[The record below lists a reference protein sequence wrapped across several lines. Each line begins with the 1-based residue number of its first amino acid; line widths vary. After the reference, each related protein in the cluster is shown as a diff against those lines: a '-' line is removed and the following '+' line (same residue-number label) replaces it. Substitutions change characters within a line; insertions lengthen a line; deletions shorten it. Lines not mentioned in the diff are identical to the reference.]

1 MTGTWAVKRKPV
13 GNPPYPALR
22 SGWTREAKAAH
33 RLSTCLAAV
42 GCVLGIVTMSSVL
55 TGPSVG
61 GALVAIRVTQQELSL
76 AKRII
81 RDPLLNE
88 AESLLVLARSQLK
101 DRRYE
106 ESIVAAREAYQK
118 VMDSSR

>member
-1 MTGTWAVKRKPV
+1 M
-13 GNPPYPALR
+13 
-22 SGWTREAKAAH
+22 
-33 RLSTCLAAV
+33 CLAAV

-55 TGPSVG
+55 TGPSA
-61 GALVAIRVTQQELSL
+61 GATLVAIRVTQQELSL

-106 ESIVAAREAYQK
+106 ESIVATREAYQK

>member
-1 MTGTWAVKRKPV
+1 
-13 GNPPYPALR
+13 
-22 SGWTREAKAAH
+22 
-33 RLSTCLAAV
+33 
-42 GCVLGIVTMSSVL
+42 
-55 TGPSVG
+55 
-61 GALVAIRVTQQELSL
+61 VAIRVAKQELLL

-88 AESLLVLARSQLK
+88 AESLLVLARSTLK

-106 ESIVAAREAYQK
+106 ESIIAAREAYQK

>member
-22 SGWTREAKAAH
+22 SGWTREARAGH
-33 RLSTCLAAV
+33 GLWMCLAAV
-42 GCVLGIVTMSSVL
+42 GCVLGTVTMSSVL
-55 TGPSVG
+55 TGPSA
-61 GALVAIRVTQQELSL
+61 GATLVAIRVTQQELSL

-88 AESLLVLARSQLK
+88 AESLLIRAWSTLK
-101 DRRYE
+101 ERRYG

-118 VMDSSR
+118 IMDSSR

>member
-1 MTGTWAVKRKPV
+1 MARAWAVKRKPI

-22 SGWTREAKAAH
+22 SGWTREARAGH
-33 RLSTCLAAV
+33 RLWMCLAAV
-42 GCVLGIVTMSSVL
+42 GCVLGTVTMSSVL
-55 TGPSVG
+55 TGPS
-61 GALVAIRVTQQELSL
+61 ASATLVAIRVAKQELLL

-88 AESLLVLARSQLK
+88 AESLLIRAWSTLK

-106 ESIVAAREAYQK
+106 ESIIAAREAYQK
-118 VMDSSR
+118 IMDSSR